1 MYLDEFEASVSTEL
15 YYQDPDTQEWVMY
28 QTLFMNAED
37 RIWTDLD
44 NIPKH
49 LQEAVIAI
57 EDKRFESHHGVDW
70 KGTTGLFS
78 AP

>member
-1 MYLDEFEASVSTEL
+1 MAYVNSALRGKVEVYLDEFEASVSTEL

-49 LQEAVIAI
+49 LAGGGH
-57 EDKRFESHHGVDW
+57 RH
-70 KGTTGLFS
+70 
-78 AP
+78 